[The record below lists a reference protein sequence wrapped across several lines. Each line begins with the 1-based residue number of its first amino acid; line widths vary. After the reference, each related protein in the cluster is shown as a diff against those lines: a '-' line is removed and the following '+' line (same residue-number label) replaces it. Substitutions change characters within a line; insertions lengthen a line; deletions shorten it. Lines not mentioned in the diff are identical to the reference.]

1 MFFHCM
7 YCDWFFYDYIKCG
20 GDVIMCDILEDDDYE
35 ICLGTRVP
43 TSDEVDEYMEQD
55 AEYSE

>member
-1 MFFHCM
+1 M

-35 ICLGTRVP
+35 ICLGTRIP